1 MIDYT
6 DVDAKLEEYSEA
18 FDFYMEC
25 GEMPPSIPPDD
36 CLAGYMQ
43 EVIDN
48 NPQIDGSD
56 STWVEVLKEDLISFF
71 NALLEQFRAMQIEA
85 MKELALIAKFNK
97 ATIEEKRIMWKKVYS
112 TIETGYSKYDI
123 NLPGYTAQFKTDDKN
138 AVFSALTSDWE
149 NACKAKLD
157 RKERQMLNRAK
168 MHFEQLSREAGTRDY
183 EDKKKVEKYVHR
195 YPQLKEIVDL
205 IGRDKDSSKEE
216 KDTVVYR
223 FMPTTVA
230 KNSSVEEIDRV
241 ESGDNLE
248 RVLPVELSMPED
260 LFYKRFATKE
270 LQQFSSPGKD
280 KPRKIEEHRKDPRL
294 TKGPIIVSIDTSGS
308 MTGRPQQ
315 IAFSLLKQL
324 LRMAK
329 KQQRSCYLI
338 SFSVRSKS
346 IDLAKPRNWGRIDNF
361 LEHSFSGGTD
371 GEQMLADAIRVLQ
384 KGTYEMADVLIISD
398 FEFPAPVAATM
409 DKISKEKA
417 LGTRFYGLKIGRY
430 GVKGYDKVMDK
441 IWAV

>member
-1 MIDYT
+1 MIGYT

-25 GEMPPSIPPDD
+25 GEMHPFMPPDD

-56 STWVEVLKEDLISFF
+56 ETWVEVLKEDLISFF

-85 MKELALIAKFNK
+85 MKELAMIAKFND
-97 ATIEEKRIMWKKVYS
+97 APIEEKRMMWQEVCS
-112 TIETGYSKYDI
+112 TIEAGYSKYDI
-123 NLPGYTAQFKTDDKN
+123 NLPGYTAQFKTDDKD

-168 MHFEQLSREAGTRDY
+168 TQFEQRSREAGTRDY
-183 EDKKKVEKYVHR
+183 EDKKKVEKYFHR
-195 YPQLKEIVDL
+195 YPQLKKIVDL

-223 FMPTTVA
+223 FMPTIVA

-260 LFYKRFATKE
+260 LFFKRYATKE

-280 KPRKIEEHRKDPRL
+280 KPKKIEEHRKDPKL
-294 TKGPIIVSIDTSGS
+294 TKGPIIVSIDTSDS
-308 MTGRPQQ
+308 MSGRPEK
-315 IAFSLLKQL
+315 IVFSLLKQL

-329 KQQRSCYLI
+329 KQKRACYLI
-338 SFSVRSKS
+338 SFSIRSKS
-346 IDLAKPRNWGRIDNF
+346 IDLAKPRNWNKVDNF
-361 LEHSFSGGTD
+361 LENSFSGGTD
-371 GEQMLADAIRVLQ
+371 GEQMLAEAIRVLQ
-384 KGTYEMADVLIISD
+384 NGTYEMADVLIISD
-398 FEFPAPVAATM
+398 LQFSKPQPATM
-409 DKISKEKA
+409 KKINKEKS
-417 LGTRFYGLKIGRY
+417 LGTRFYALQIGKWGHDY
-430 GVKGYDKVMDK
+430 NTVLDK
-441 IWAV
+441 IWVV

>member
-97 ATIEEKRIMWKKVYS
+97 ATIEEKRIMWKEVYS

-168 MHFEQLSREAGTRDY
+168 MQFEQLSREAGTRDY

-230 KNSSVEEIDRV
+230 KNSLVEEIDRV

-260 LFYKRFATKE
+260 LFYKRFANKE
-270 LQQFSSPGKD
+270 LQQFSSLGKD

-308 MTGRPQQ
+308 MAGRPQQ

-329 KQQRSCYLI
+329 KQKRSCYLI

-361 LEHSFSGGTD
+361 LEQSFSGGTD